1 MMQRKVAE
9 VNLESEMPTVE
20 IAIQRMKN
28 SLTTYKRQGYKAVI
42 LIHGYGSTGVGGS
55 IKAAVIRCLGESSMK
70 GIVRTFA
77 TGEQWS
83 NRKRELEEMCKAL
96 EDFEHKIA
104 NNYGVSVVILR

>member
-1 MMQRKVAE
+1 MQRKVAE

-77 TGEQWS
+77 AGEQWS
-83 NRKRELEEMCKAL
+83 NRKRELVGMCKAL